1 MGFEVNSRG
10 QPTLPA
16 PASTIREGGAVAG
29 GEQVRATNQ
38 ATPAARTSPL
48 AVTVGGQA
56 PATVAGLPA
65 SGAPPLAASM
75 LDPDTA
81 NMIVAG
87 IIDKMTTQDMKGL
100 MAMLKDASKRL
111 DTVNAEKLKKFAE
124 KGAKAIEEAKKQRE
138 QKIMGDVGFG
148 LSVAGAILGMIGA
161 VLLTVF
167 TLGGGAPAIAGAA
180 IGLATVL
187 FDAADRIAKDKG
199 LEDVGINKGK
209 KMDLTLGGLVSR
221 LVQEIVMADPKL
233 ANISPDQKEKLLAD
247 LKMACEIIVM
257 VAVAAGS
264 LACAGVSM
272 AQIGGA
278 AAKAGTEAAKMGTEA
293 AKFAATQGAKLA
305 SQGAE
310 TVQIMVELAGAVN
323 SGVNGV
329 YGIQVANITF
339 EKNQI
344 DNQRQKLESFAQIIK
359 SEVDANEDSL
369 LQRMESLSS
378 MYETLAAANKNY
390 YESQQRLT
398 TMN

>member
-16 PASTIREGGAVAG
+16 PASTVGESGALAG

-38 ATPAARTSPL
+38 AAPAARTSPL
-48 AVTVGGQA
+48 ALTVGGQT
-56 PATVAGLPA
+56 PAMIAGLPA
-65 SGAPPLAASM
+65 SGAPPLAAAM

-81 NMIVAG
+81 NMLVASIV
-87 IIDKMTTQDMKGL
+87 DKMTTQDMKGL

-111 DTVNAEKLKKFAE
+111 DTVNAEKLKQFAE

-148 LSVAGAILGMIGA
+148 LSVAAAILGMIGA
-161 VLLTVF
+161 VLLTAF
-167 TLGGGAPAIAGAA
+167 TLGGGAPAIVGAA
-180 IGLATVL
+180 IGLTTVL
-187 FDAADRIAKDKG
+187 MEGADRIAKEHNLMDG
-199 LEDVGINKGK
+199 GINKGK
-209 KMDLTLGGLVSR
+209 QMNLTLGGLVSR

-233 ANISPDQKEKLLAD
+233 ANISPDQKEKLLSD

-278 AAKAGTEAAKMGTEA
+278 AAKAGTEAAKMGAEA

-310 TVQIMVELAGAVN
+310 TVQIIVEIAGAVN

-329 YGIQVANITF
+329 YGVQVANITF

-359 SEVDANEDSL
+359 SEVEANGDSL
-369 LQRMESLSS
+369 TQRMESLSS
-378 MYETLAAANKNY
+378 MYETLASTNKNY